1 MFVIP
6 DTILEMLMPKPSSFF
21 DNHKEV
27 KLSDYKHVHYLGNIN
42 LNSSYPSQTEH
53 VYVATLSEPDFGFKY
68 SSHTNNHYH
77 LIVIN
82 SHTLDSINKDEDLD
96 FLTDYDLSLFKNIL
110 NTWTSDEIKLQVI
123 FT

>member
-6 DTILEMLMPKPSSFF
+6 DTILDMLLPAQSSLF
-21 DNHKEV
+21 DNHKEI

-42 LNSSYPSQTEH
+42 LNSSYPNQKEE
-53 VYVATLSEPDFGFKY
+53 VYVAILNEPDYGFKY
-68 SSHTNNHYH
+68 SSHMNNHHH

-82 SHTLDSINKDEDLD
+82 SHTLDSINKDEDPD